1 MSSFV
6 CLTLF
11 KFDGN
16 SCFCNSCPS
25 MRPLPLA
32 HDTTAQPC
40 CRVIRKF
47 CSDFGIEVLKKS
59 MIYWIQIW
67 ITMQKP
73 LVRWLSA
80 VPLRLLSHSEL
91 TFVIAPPTT
100 HNGKGLLKEITAQ
113 SWDHKL
119 SPRELPEQWLY
130 ISLPSAEG
138 DKNILGKKTIITFA
152 KRSVREL
159 DD

>member
-1 MSSFV
+1 
-6 CLTLF
+6 
-11 KFDGN
+11 
-16 SCFCNSCPS
+16 
-25 MRPLPLA
+25 
-32 HDTTAQPC
+32 
-40 CRVIRKF
+40 
-47 CSDFGIEVLKKS
+47 
-59 MIYWIQIW
+59 
-67 ITMQKP
+67 MQKP

-80 VPLRLLSHSEL
+80 VPLRLLSQMEL

-138 DKNILGKKTIITFA
+138 DKNILGKKTIIAFA

-159 DD
+159 DN